1 MVNSQ
6 DKYKG
11 LIITGVLLWLGA
23 AGVGILSNRSAPGP
37 LTEMIAYSLFVPILA
52 AAFLYGRGFGLL
64 VALLASLV
72 SASLAVG
79 QPDVLNSPLVQ
90 RVLFQIIFFNVVASV
105 VSSLVE
111 WERESTTKL
120 ETVLGS
126 ALFGGMLVDAKTHTL
141 VDINQYAAD
150 LIGLPRE
157 QLIGQSCFMFVCSQY
172 GGECPITDLKQP
184 LDDTERELQRV
195 DGTTVPILKTATL
208 INLSGDEYLVE
219 TFLNLTERKRVERE
233 LLRSERRFRR
243 LAESFR
249 DALIIYNWVDKKVAY
264 FNPATSKILG
274 ISMDVLA
281 DQGVTEIVQKLIHPD
296 DLPALQEASRI
307 STQARERG
315 DMSTVDL
322 EFRIYRPD
330 GELRWLY
337 QSSYPGQKY
346 DTPSKR
352 VYMVLS
358 DITERKQ
365 AETTIQRQFQRLN
378 ALHKIDI
385 SITSG
390 KGMGNVL
397 DTVLDHVTTQLKVDA
412 AAILLYDQQKLE
424 LEYAASHGFDIN
436 VLQLPSV
443 GLDEEYAGR
452 AVMEQRIIHVSG
464 LQEHKNVSPRLR
476 LLMDNGFETYFGIP
490 LIAKG
495 LVKGVLE
502 IFHLSPFEPDSEWF
516 SFLET
521 LAVQTAIGI
530 DNISLFEDLQGAN
543 NELISAYHATLEGW
557 ARALELRDKETLG
570 HTQRVVKLALK
581 LALALGMPNS
591 ELEHLRR
598 GALVHD
604 IGKMAI
610 SDTILLK
617 PGPLT
622 REERN
627 LMYMHPDYALKMLS
641 PIEFLQPALDIPYCH
656 HEKWDGS
663 GYPRGLKGEEI
674 PFSARIFA
682 VVDVW
687 DALTSDRPYRKA
699 WPEDR
704 VIAYI
709 QEQSGKHFDPRVVKF
724 FLKIVEDVRKIHRQT
739 QANQ

>member
-11 LIITGVLLWLGA
+11 LIIIGVLLWLGA
-23 AGVGILSNRSAPGP
+23 AGVGILSNRSAPGT
-37 LTEMIAYSLFVPILA
+37 LTEMIAYSLVVPILA

-111 WERESTTKL
+111 WEREAKTKL
-120 ETVLGS
+120 ETVLDS
-126 ALFGGMLVDAKTHTL
+126 ALFGGMLINAKTDKI
-141 VDINQYAAD
+141 VDINQYAAK
-150 LIGLPRE
+150 LIGLQPE
-157 QLIGQSCFMFVCSQY
+157 QLIGKPCSMFICSRDKEV
-172 GGECPITDLKQP
+172 GTVSDSKHP
-184 LDDTERELQRV
+184 LDGMEQELIKI
-195 DGTTVPILKTATL
+195 DGTVVPILKTSAL
-208 INLSGDEYLVE
+208 INLGGDEYLIE
-219 TFLNLTERKRVERE
+219 TFLNLTERKKVERE

-249 DALIIYNWVDKKVAY
+249 DALIIYNWVDKRIAY

-274 ISMDVLA
+274 IPMDVLA

-296 DLPALQEASRI
+296 DLPALQEASRK
-307 STQARERG
+307 SMQARERG
-315 DMSTVDL
+315 DMSTVEL

-330 GELRWLY
+330 GELRWIY

-346 DTPSKR
+346 DAPSKR
-352 VYMVLS
+352 IYMVLS

-365 AETTIQRQFQRLN
+365 AETIIQQQFQRLN

-452 AVMEQRIIHVSG
+452 AVMEQRIAHVSS

-476 LLMDNGFETYFGIP
+476 LLVDNGFETYFGIP

-495 LVKGVLE
+495 VVKGVLE

-516 SFLET
+516 AFLET

-530 DNISLFEDLQGAN
+530 DNISLFEDLQDVN
-543 NELISAYHATLEGW
+543 SELISAYHATLEGW

-663 GYPRGLKGEEI
+663 GYPRGLKGDEI

-709 QEQSGKHFDPRVVKF
+709 QEQSSKHFDPRVVKF
-724 FLKIVEDVRKIHRQT
+724 FLKIVEEARDL
-739 QANQ
+739 